1 MTHPKKPSESEK
13 IARRL
18 MDRVANEPYNDDV
31 KLEAEIAE
39 ALDQARREGWEEAN
53 YETRKMI
60 LDDAY
65 AITFQTMGQYRT
77 QMAKNVANLKYPE
90 A

>member
-1 MTHPKKPSESEK
+1 MTHPKKPSEAVRSKDME
-13 IARRL
+13 L
-18 MDRVANEPYNDDV
+18 LHVT
-31 KLEAEIAE
+31 AE
-39 ALDQARREGWEEAN
+39 ALNQARREGWEAAN
-53 YETRKMI
+53 HETRKMI